1 MGFKGE
7 KDTIKG
13 CCFVRVEKVTKKR
26 EGGHFV
32 CLAFRAN
39 KGELEIRKKKEAK
52 EVSLIE
58 ISTFGYEL
66 FGYFIFECIL
76 F

>member
-13 CCFVRVEKVTKKR
+13 CCFVRVEKVTKNR
-26 EGGHFV
+26 GRTFRLFG
-32 CLAFRAN
+32 FRAN

-52 EVSLIE
+52 EVSPIE

-66 FGYFIFECIL
+66 F
-76 F
+76 